1 MFYSTSENPRLR
13 VTKKEEDEYLDRG
26 FVKIEES
33 AICVVCDT
41 DFLLS
46 LDKSCRRFY
55 LIIGRHLTIFIT
67 FVDRYHQIQSQKQ
80 WQQ

>member
-26 FVKIEES
+26 FIKVEES

-41 DFLLS
+41 DFLL
-46 LDKSCRRFY
+46 LFDKSIKY
-55 LIIGRHLTIFIT
+55 LYFIIGRHLKIFIT
-67 FVDRYHQIQSQKQ
+67 FVLRYHQILSQKP

>member
-1 MFYSTSENPRLR
+1 MIFITPLFLFQVEYMFYSTSENPRLR

-46 LDKSCRRFY
+46 LDKS
-55 LIIGRHLTIFIT
+55 
-67 FVDRYHQIQSQKQ
+67 
-80 WQQ
+80 

>member
-26 FVKIEES
+26 FVKVKES

-41 DFLLS
+41 DFLLL
-46 LDKSCRRFY
+46 LDKSCR
-55 LIIGRHLTIFIT
+55 
-67 FVDRYHQIQSQKQ
+67 
-80 WQQ
+80 